1 MGVAV
6 SPISPFRTPDFGD
19 IMSRRMISRHGSDRI
34 RGLPAPVT
42 LLLVG
47 AALAAAPPGAA
58 AQAIGT
64 LQVTARVHPAPVAW
78 PALAAAADL
87 AARRDAGPSL
97 PALDVG
103 LARLTVEEP
112 ASGRRALRLR
122 IDYLR
127 N

>member
-1 MGVAV
+1 
-6 SPISPFRTPDFGD
+6 
-19 IMSRRMISRHGSDRI
+19 MSRRMILRHGSDRI

-42 LLLVG
+42 LLLVV
-47 AALAAAPPGAA
+47 AALVWAPPGAA

-64 LQVTARVHPAPVAW
+64 LQVTARVQPAPSAW

-87 AARRDAGPSL
+87 AVRAAGDL
-97 PALDVG
+97 AAPAVDVG
-103 LARLTVEEP
+103 LVRLTVDDTALDP
-112 ASGRRALRLR
+112 RSLRLR